1 MEPQKLACSAARFAL
16 HHVVVRHEAP
26 DTRKIEVRELL
37 AAAESKISIS
47 VDIWTSSN
55 YLSFLGVVAHFVGKF
70 YIGRLAALSAAS
82 EWLLA
87 EP

>member
-1 MEPQKLACSAARFAL
+1 MLIALLDSHSTMSLYVMKLL
-16 HHVVVRHEAP
+16 

-37 AAAESKISIS
+37 AATESKISIS

-70 YIGRLAALSAAS
+70 HIGRLAAVGAAS
-82 EWLLA
+82 G
-87 EP
+87 

>member
-1 MEPQKLACSAARFAL
+1 LLAALPDSHSTMSLYVMKLL
-16 HHVVVRHEAP
+16 

-37 AAAESKISIS
+37 AAAESRISIS

-55 YLSFLGVVAHFVGKF
+55 YLSFLRVVAHFVGKF
-70 YIGRLAALSAAS
+70 YIGRLAAVSAAS

-87 EP
+87 GP